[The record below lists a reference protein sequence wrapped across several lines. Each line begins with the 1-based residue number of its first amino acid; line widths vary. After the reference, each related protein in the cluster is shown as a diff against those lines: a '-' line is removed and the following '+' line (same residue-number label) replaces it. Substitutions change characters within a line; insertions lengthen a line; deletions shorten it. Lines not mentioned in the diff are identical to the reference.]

1 MEPMSN
7 TYTKVTADLEERFK
21 YLTSKS
27 QLQSRFRISKGDSLG
42 MEEQKKKL
50 LEEKTEIY
58 SIMQDIQAF
67 ERDLEASTKTMED
80 HSGM

>member
-1 MEPMSN
+1 MSCHWGLCFKDSAPVEVPHLKGRLTGN
-7 TYTKVTADLEERFK
+7 GGVKEE
-21 YLTSKS
+21 
-27 QLQSRFRISKGDSLG
+27 
-42 MEEQKKKL
+42 L

-67 ERDLEASTKTMED
+67 ERDLEASTKTTED